1 LRAPAAATR
10 PPPTGD
16 LAVHP
21 VTDNYRVGPQYSR
34 MPWQDTE
41 RVAKCCI
48 TVGEDPVIRELGGL
62 LVRGLRS
69 KHVAL

>member
-1 LRAPAAATR
+1 
-10 PPPTGD
+10 
-16 LAVHP
+16 
-21 VTDNYRVGPQYSR
+21 

-69 KHVAL
+69 KHMAL